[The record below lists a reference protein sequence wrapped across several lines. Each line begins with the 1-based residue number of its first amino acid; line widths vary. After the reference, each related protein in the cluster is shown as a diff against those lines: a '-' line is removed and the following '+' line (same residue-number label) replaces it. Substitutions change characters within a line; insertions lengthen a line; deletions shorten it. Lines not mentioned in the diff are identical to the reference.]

1 VTTSIISAL
10 HVAPARLRKCQAA
23 QQAALPM
30 RSLVS
35 HRRDCNGFTLVEM
48 LTTMVVLAVV
58 LAVVAPGLG
67 SFISANRLGASQSE
81 LLSALALARS
91 EATKRGKRVVVA
103 ATSPVSGAE
112 FTGGWRV
119 FVDEDLDGTL
129 SAGDTTVRDYPPVA
143 GAVKIKTAG
152 GETAVTFTP
161 RGFLSPLARMH
172 FTVCGKAGVN
182 KGYDVWLEP
191 LGLTDVQEVTTCP

>member
-1 VTTSIISAL
+1 VTISIIST
-10 HVAPARLRKCQAA
+10 ARVTPSRLAKRLC
-23 QQAALPM
+23 
-30 RSLVS
+30 V
-35 HRRDCNGFTLVEM
+35 GFTLVEM

-103 ATSPVSGAE
+103 ATAPVSGAE
-112 FTGGWRV
+112 FSGGWKV
-119 FVDEDLDGTL
+119 FVDEDQDGAL
-129 SAGDTTVRDYPPVA
+129 SAGDTTVRDYPATA

-161 RGFLSPLARMH
+161 RGYLAPLARMQ
-172 FTVCGKAGVN
+172 FTVCGKAGVS
-182 KGYDVWLEP
+182 KGYDILLEP
-191 LGLTDVQEVTTCP
+191 LGLTDVQEMTSCP